1 MNMPAPTPLSP
12 SSFSAA
18 AEPSESAVLARFSG
32 ALDALRA
39 HHDRFFG
46 WLLLAQWIASILL
59 ALIVSPRSWA
69 GATSQT
75 HVHVWAALFLGGA
88 ISLFPAWLGW
98 KHPGRAETR
107 HAIAAGQ
114 MLMSA
119 LLIHLT
125 GGRLE
130 THFHVFGSLAFLA
143 FYRDVRVLATA
154 TVIVCVDHLLRGIF
168 WPQSVYGVL
177 VATPWRSAEHA
188 FWVLFEVFF
197 LTLSI
202 RRGLGEMREVAR
214 RQLTLEGVNDRME
227 TAVRDRTQALV
238 ESESRF
244 RALFQHNPI
253 GLYRAAPD
261 GRLQLANPAMLKI
274 LGYASEEEMRAAGER
289 LQGRKPEA
297 GRRDFFCDVL
307 EKGAVEGRD
316 TTWVRRDGTQVTTHE
331 SARAVCAADGALQ
344 HIDGSAEDVT
354 GHRQLEERYQQ
365 AQKVQAIG
373 QLAGGI
379 AHDFNN
385 MLTVISGFADLALSK
400 PHLPEDIH
408 RYVTEV
414 RKASEQAGSL
424 TQQML
429 AFSRKQTLR
438 LRVLKLN
445 HLVAELERMLRRL
458 VGEHIRIETRL
469 AADLAPVKVDPGQMQ
484 QVILNLVVNARDA
497 MPEGGSVI
505 LETANIRLDEAYARM
520 NPGLKPGD
528 YVLLSVSDT
537 GCGMTPE
544 VRVHLFEPF
553 FTTKGPGA
561 GTGLGLATS
570 HGIVTQCGGHI
581 SVYSEVGL
589 GSTFKV
595 FLPAAREAL
604 DPIPTLPAPATTGGG
619 DETVLLVEDE
629 PQIRE
634 FASEVLT
641 GRGYRVL
648 TAANGR
654 EALRRFTEPGQ
665 SPVAIIV
672 TDVVMPEMGG
682 RDLVRRARE
691 LVPDLPVILTSG
703 FTFDAIQPADPPER
717 GVHFIS
723 KPYAMTQLAEKVREV
738 LDARATP

>member
-1 MNMPAPTPLSP
+1 MNAMDLSPPAPPSLSV
-12 SSFSAA
+12 A
-18 AEPSESAVLARFSG
+18 AEPAETAVQARFSG
-32 ALDALRA
+32 DLDALRSY
-39 HHDRFFG
+39 HDRFFS
-46 WLLLAQWIASILL
+46 WLLLGQWIAAILL
-59 ALIVSPRSWA
+59 ALVVSPRSWV

-75 HVHVWAALFLGGA
+75 HLHVWAALFLGGA

-98 KHPGRAETR
+98 RHSGRPETR

-114 MLMSA
+114 MLMSV

-125 GGRLE
+125 GGRIE

-154 TVIVCVDHLLRGIF
+154 TVIVCLDHLLRGIF

-177 VATPWRSAEHA
+177 VSTPWRSVEHA

-202 RRGLGEMREVAR
+202 RRGLVEMRGVAR
-214 RQLTLEGVNDRME
+214 RQLTLEGVNDSME
-227 TAVRDRTQALV
+227 AAVRERTQALG
-238 ESESRF
+238 ESEARF
-244 RALFQHNPI
+244 RALFHHNPI

-274 LGYASEEEMRAAGER
+274 LGHASEEEMRAAGER
-289 LQGRKPEA
+289 LQGRNPDA

-307 EKGAVEGRD
+307 EKDAIEGRD
-316 TTWVRRDGTQVTTHE
+316 GTWLRRDGSPVTTHE
-331 SARAVCAADGALQ
+331 SARAVRSPDGTLQ
-344 HIDGSAEDVT
+344 HIDGSVEDIT
-354 GHRQLEERYQQ
+354 GRRQLEERYQQ

-400 PHLPEDIH
+400 PHLPQDIH
-408 RYVTEV
+408 RYVTEI

-438 LRVLKLN
+438 LRVMTLN
-445 HLVAELERMLRRL
+445 PLVAELERMLRRL

-469 AADLAPVKVDPGQMQ
+469 APGLSPVKVDPGQLQ

-497 MPEGGSVI
+497 MPEGGCVR
-505 LETANIRLDEAYARM
+505 LETANTRLDETYAQM
-520 NPGLKPGD
+520 NPGVKPGD

-544 VRVHLFEPF
+544 VRAHLFEPF
-553 FTTKGPGA
+553 FTTKAPGA

-581 SVYSEVGL
+581 SVYSEVGI

-595 FLPAAREAL
+595 FLPVAREAL
-604 DPIPTLPAPATTGGG
+604 DPVPPLPAPSDKGAGN
-619 DETVLLVEDE
+619 ETVLLVEDE

-665 SPVAIIV
+665 APVAIIV
-672 TDVVMPEMGG
+672 TDIVMPEMSG
-682 RDLVRRARE
+682 RDLARRARE
-691 LVPDLPVILTSG
+691 LVPGLPVILTSG
-703 FTFDAIQPADPPER
+703 FTFDAIQQDEPPEE
-717 GVHFIS
+717 GLHFMS
-723 KPYAMTQLAEKVREV
+723 KPYAMTQLAEKVREA
-738 LDARATP
+738 LDARAAS